1 MGDSPGLTDRF
12 ASLSREMGLD
22 RSQMGRLAGVSP
34 RTLARQLRRQ
44 ATPRAETL
52 DRIRGVVEVLESPAA
67 VMRADPARDWL
78 FTPNLFLG
86 TRPAESI
93 AGGSYHRVMGAI
105 AALGE
110 GVFI

>member
-1 MGDSPGLTDRF
+1 
-12 ASLSREMGLD
+12 
-22 RSQMGRLAGVSP
+22 
-34 RTLARQLRRQ
+34 
-44 ATPRAETL
+44 
-52 DRIRGVVEVLESPAA
+52 VEVLESPAA